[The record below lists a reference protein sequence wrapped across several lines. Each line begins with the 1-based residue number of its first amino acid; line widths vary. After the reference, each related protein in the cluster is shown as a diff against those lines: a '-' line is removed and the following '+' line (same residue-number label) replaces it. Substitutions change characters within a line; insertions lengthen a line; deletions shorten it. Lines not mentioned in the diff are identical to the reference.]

1 MNTPELRW
9 LAIAAIIG
17 LPGCMSLR
25 AYDGKKLD
33 ADSVAVVK
41 GDYKVRAG
49 APMSLLLRKA
59 DEYPV
64 DVRYSSV
71 ELLPGVHTLLIDCQI
86 AGSGSVSRHSI
97 EAELEAGVKYRIVGE
112 SGLGNRDCQNVH
124 LNALN

>member
-1 MNTPELRW
+1 MNTLGPRL
-9 LAIAAIIG
+9 LAIAAILA

-25 AYDGKKLD
+25 AYDGKKLSG
-33 ADSVAVVK
+33 DSVAVVK

-49 APMSLLLRKA
+49 APLSLLLRKA
-59 DEYPV
+59 DEYPI
-64 DVRYSSV
+64 DVRYSAV

-86 AGSGSVSRHSI
+86 NGSVSRYSI

-112 SGLGNRDCQNVH
+112 SGSGNRECQNVR